1 MYFEDTIDEVKYCG
15 HLFGLG
21 SSLFQN
27 GIPYEAYIPSQAL
40 IAQQHQTHPHNS
52 ASQTSLANL
61 GSNLNP
67 TNISNGNANNSNS
80 TNNFNS
86 ASAPNLTNLVPST
99 ESKLN
104 L

>member
-40 IAQQHQTHPHNS
+40 IAQQHQNHSHNS
-52 ASQTSLANL
+52 ASQTSLAHLTN
-61 GSNLNP
+61 NLNP
-67 TNISNGNANNSNS
+67 NNLSNGSINNSNTN

-86 ASAPNLTNLVPST
+86 ASAPNLTNLVPNGD
-99 ESKLN
+99 SK
-104 L
+104 